1 MPNAVIVT
9 GVRTPIGKAFSGSLR
24 DVRPDELAA
33 LVLKSA
39 LNRTPNLDPA
49 DIDDVVMG
57 CAIPEGE
64 QGLNIARLASLRAG
78 FPSSVPGFTINRFC
92 SSGLQAIA
100 IGAERILSGS
110 ADVIVAGGV
119 ESMSRIPMLGF
130 TPAPNPMLVEEY
142 PETYMSMGL
151 TAEQVAGRYEVS
163 RDDQDE
169 FSFLSHRK
177 ADSATVEGRFEDEIV
192 QVTKSITDPQTKGVL
207 LDKDEGIRTDTSTV
221 ALSSLRPSFR
231 VSGSV
236 TAGNSSQ
243 MSDAATAVV
252 LMSDR
257 KAAELNMAT
266 KAIYRSFAVAGVD
279 PDVMGIG
286 PVEAVPK
293 ALEQAGVT
301 SGDLDLIELN
311 EAFAAQSLAVIRAM
325 DFDPELVNVNGGAI
339 ALGHPLGCTGARQ
352 TVTIINEASR
362 RQSKF
367 GLVTM
372 CIGGGM
378 GAAGIFEFPKT

>member
-1 MPNAVIVT
+1 MPDAVIVT

-39 LNRTPNLDPA
+39 LNRTPDLDPA

-169 FSFLSHRK
+169 FSFLSHQK

-192 QVTKSITDPQTKGVL
+192 QVTRSITDPQTKGVL
-207 LDKDEGIRTDTSTV
+207 LDKDEGIRTDTSTEV
-221 ALSSLRPSFR
+221 LSGLRPSFR

-243 MSDAATAVV
+243 MSDAAAAVV

-257 KAAELNMAT
+257 KAAELSMAT

-286 PVEAVPK
+286 PVKAVPK

-325 DFDPELVNVNGGAI
+325 DFDPKLVNVNGGSI

-378 GAAGIFEFPKT
+378 GAAGIFEFVS